1 MSPAPK
7 AISASQNASAFG
19 DVGDDYVV
27 TGAHGDKLL
36 LGPLPVPVQCDPLP
50 QAGLPSAVMGLAQN
64 YAAFARDL
72 ANGTKTDA
80 GLPRRGAHA
89 QADRRCDGA
98 FGDRTSS
105 DVCLNNATLIL
116 QLQRHAWSRRNGRNG
131 EQLSLWIEE
140 A

>member
-50 QAGLPSAVMGLAQN
+50 QAGLPSAVMELAQN

-72 ANGTKTDA
+72 ANGTKTAPDFRDA
-80 GLPRRGAHA
+80 VRMHKLIDAAMEPSETGRRVTFA
-89 QADRRCDGA
+89 
-98 FGDRTSS
+98 
-105 DVCLNNATLIL
+105 
-116 QLQRHAWSRRNGRNG
+116 
-131 EQLSLWIEE
+131 
-140 A
+140 